1 MDQEKIG
8 KLIAKLRKSKGLT
21 QRELGDM
28 VGVGFRAV
36 SKWETGLTSPDI
48 SIINDLSK
56 ILGISADELLKGEI
70 KEKLP
75 SKNKK
80 NVLPIIAIILTI
92 ILVISIFLINK
103 NRTYMYELIPYDND
117 YYIEGEMLIKNKR
130 LSLKINKIDYYDNEF
145 KTTIINNY
153 QYEITCDNNLIVG
166 YGYTPSTV
174 QLLPT
179 PISIEEWINNFKIN
193 YTGDIEIDKQNLIK
207 NGLNLKITFINKG
220 NNQIIKNLRIKI
232 KKQK

>member
-56 ILGISADELLKGEI
+56 ILGISADELLKGET

-80 NVLPIIAIILTI
+80 NILPIIAIILTI
-92 ILVISIFLINK
+92 ILVISTYIINK

-117 YYIEGEMLIKNKR
+117 YYIEGEMLIKNNR
-130 LSLKINKIDYYDNEF
+130 EF
-145 KTTIINNY
+145 N
-153 QYEITCDNNLIVG
+153 
-166 YGYTPSTV
+166 P
-174 QLLPT
+174 
-179 PISIEEWINNFKIN
+179 
-193 YTGDIEIDKQNLIK
+193 
-207 NGLNLKITFINKG
+207 
-220 NNQIIKNLRIKI
+220 
-232 KKQK
+232 